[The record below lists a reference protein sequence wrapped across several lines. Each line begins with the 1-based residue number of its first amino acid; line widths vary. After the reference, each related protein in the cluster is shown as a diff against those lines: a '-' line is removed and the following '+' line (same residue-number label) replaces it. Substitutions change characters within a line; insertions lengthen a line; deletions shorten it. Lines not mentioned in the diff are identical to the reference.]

1 MSLVAKFKKRFYFVA
16 ASYFRFFA
24 NFAFRRWHPRVIA
37 ITGSAGKTT
46 MLHLIE
52 HQLGA
57 SAHYSHNAN
66 SAFGIAFDLVG
77 LRGVNG
83 SKLRWLWLIIAVP
96 LRSLYFTRRP
106 RYYVVE
112 IDGERPREAE
122 FLASWLRPE
131 VTLWVSIGLSHAAQF
146 QSQLYSGEFDSLESA
161 ITHEFAAIP
170 RHTRRQIYID
180 GDSSA
185 MQNAVKGL
193 SATISPVH
201 RHSIEKY
208 SVKLSGT
215 DFATVSG
222 VKFHFNHPEPRDIS
236 IQLLMLEQLMQ
247 YLKKPLIADFSD
259 IVMPAGRSSIFAGKV
274 GDKSLHLIDSSYNAH
289 LISMKTILGMARD
302 LKVSPKWLVI
312 GDIVDQGLIE
322 AEEHT
327 RLAELIAAVNPDQVI
342 LIGSRTRKY
351 TLPLLK
357 STNIPVEACS
367 DARLALKFIKRT
379 VGGGET
385 LIFKGSQ
392 YLEWIIEQLLADP
405 ADASR
410 LPRRESAAIR
420 RRKKRGLN

>member
-1 MSLVAKFKKRFYFVA
+1 
-16 ASYFRFFA
+16 
-24 NFAFRRWHPRVIA
+24 
-37 ITGSAGKTT
+37 
-46 MLHLIE
+46 
-52 HQLGA
+52 
-57 SAHYSHNAN
+57 
-66 SAFGIAFDLVG
+66 
-77 LRGVNG
+77 
-83 SKLRWLWLIIAVP
+83 
-96 LRSLYFTRRP
+96 
-106 RYYVVE
+106 
-112 IDGERPREAE
+112 
-122 FLASWLRPE
+122 
-131 VTLWVSIGLSHAAQF
+131 
-146 QSQLYSGEFDSLESA
+146 
-161 ITHEFAAIP
+161 
-170 RHTRRQIYID
+170 
-180 GDSSA
+180 
-185 MQNAVKGL
+185 
-193 SATISPVH
+193 
-201 RHSIEKY
+201 
-208 SVKLSGT
+208 
-215 DFATVSG
+215 
-222 VKFHFNHPEPRDIS
+222 
-236 IQLLMLEQLMQ
+236 MQ

-392 YLEWIIEQLLADP
+392 YLEWIIEHLLADP

-410 LPRRESAAIR
+410 LPRREPAAIR